1 MACNS
6 LPRRCISNTVASV
19 QGHDKYR
26 VTDENGPAN
35 LMVASSKASSNYVI
49 DDLPAAH
56 APPASCIGGL
66 SRLVGNPP
74 KHPPG
79 PCPSLP
85 PVPLALSV
93 HLSPPSPPT
102 PKIAR
107 LTWRSG
113 DVPQPTKI
121 CKSEAHAA
129 LPASACRSPP
139 PPHSL
144 SFAASK
150 TDSYTNNNPKTNEQ
164 GYLR

>member
-35 LMVASSKASSNYVI
+35 LMVASSKAFSNYVI

-85 PVPLALSV
+85 PVPLALSA
-93 HLSPPSPPT
+93 HLSPQ
-102 PKIAR
+102 A
-107 LTWRSG
+107 
-113 DVPQPTKI
+113 PQPP
-121 CKSEAHAA
+121 KSQGSLGGLVTCLNQPRSASLKHM
-129 LPASACRSPP
+129 LPACLRL
-139 PPHSL
+139 SL
-144 SFAASK
+144 AAA
-150 TDSYTNNNPKTNEQ
+150 TP
-164 GYLR
+164 